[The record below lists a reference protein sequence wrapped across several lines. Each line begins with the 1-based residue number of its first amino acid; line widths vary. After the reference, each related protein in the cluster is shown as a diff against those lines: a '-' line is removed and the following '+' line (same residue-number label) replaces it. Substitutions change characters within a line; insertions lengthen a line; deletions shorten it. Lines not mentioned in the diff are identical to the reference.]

1 MEVFTSYTHLKNQD
15 SDREIV
21 IVKVNLSDKIEV
33 MIGLLPSF
41 VSRKC
46 SIENSNWTSNKKKD
60 EIIQL
65 DILIRPFCNTIKI
78 RKNQE
83 LAYILLI
90 NQKCYE
96 KLVTAYNIYNLD

>member
-1 MEVFTSYTHLKNQD
+1 MLNFRL
-15 SDREIV
+15 
-21 IVKVNLSDKIEV
+21 KVNLPGKIEA
-33 MIGLLPSF
+33 MIRLSSSF
-41 VSRKC
+41 VPRIL
-46 SIENSNWTSNKKKD
+46 SIKKNKLDLKQKKD

-65 DILIRPFCNTIKI
+65 DII

>member
-1 MEVFTSYTHLKNQD
+1 
-15 SDREIV
+15 
-21 IVKVNLSDKIEV
+21 
-33 MIGLLPSF
+33 MIGLSSSF
-41 VSRKC
+41 APRIL
-46 SIENSNWTSNKKKD
+46 SIKKNKLDLKQKKE

-65 DILIRPFCNTIKI
+65 NII

-96 KLVTAYNIYNLD
+96 KLFTAYNIYNVD

>member
-1 MEVFTSYTHLKNQD
+1 MLNFRL
-15 SDREIV
+15 
-21 IVKVNLSDKIEV
+21 KVNLPGKIEA
-33 MIGLLPSF
+33 MIRLSSSF
-41 VSRKC
+41 VPRIL
-46 SIENSNWTSNKKKD
+46 SIKKTLDLKQKKD

-65 DILIRPFCNTIKI
+65 DII